1 MLGLFLFLILEFF
14 YRRSVFLRAS
24 NPRTFS
30 IFQNPSFVL
39 LGAFSF
45 LLVLYSQIY
54 ASKGLLDR
62 PRDLLS
68 PPPGIEHFA
77 FGYKDVTAD
86 FLWIRAIQDFD
97 YCDHQIYKNVC
108 IGKGWLFRMLN
119 AITDLSPNFRMPYAT
134 GAVALSVMVSDIE
147 GAARIFDKGVSEF
160 PNDWPILYR
169 AAYHYLYE
177 VKDKKKAADLF
188 IRAGRNGAPQWVFS
202 LAGGLYN
209 ESNDRGAAEAVLAE
223 MIKTEV
229 DPTIIKRLQE
239 KLENL
244 RANATPMYPGQ

>member
-1 MLGLFLFLILEFF
+1 MGA
-14 YRRSVFLRAS
+14 RKA
-24 NPRTFS
+24 RTFS
-30 IFQNPSFVL
+30 VFQNPSFAL
-39 LGAFSF
+39 LGIFSF

-54 ASKGLLDR
+54 AGKGLLDR

-68 PPPGIEHFA
+68 PPPGIEHFT
-77 FGYKDVTAD
+77 FGHKDITAD

-97 YCDHQIYKNVC
+97 YCDHQISKNIC
-108 IGKGWLFRMLN
+108 TGKSWLYRMLN
-119 AITDLSPNFRMPYAT
+119 AITDLSPKFRMPYAT
-134 GAVALSVMVSDIE
+134 GAVALSVMVSDVE
-147 GAARIFDKGVSEF
+147 GAATIFNKGIAEF

-188 IRAGRNGAPQWVFS
+188 IRAGRNGAPAWVFS

-209 ESNDRGAAEAVLAE
+209 ESNERQAAEAVLAE

-229 DPTIIKRLQE
+229 DPAIIKRLEE
-239 KLENL
+239 KLANL
-244 RANATPMYPGQ
+244 RANSTTEPLTQ